1 VVDRVM
7 RQNDHMR
14 AFLQPEYSIRPGEPI
29 KQVECRQRLIEI
41 TLISAGATLGL
52 KPLGPA

>member
-1 VVDRVM
+1 
-7 RQNDHMR
+7 MR